1 MSTGVIIAIIIVAVV
16 IVALLAFVM
25 PRMRAAAA
33 ERKQQR
39 ELESRRERVVT
50 ESRDQAQARH
60 ERADLAERQA
70 RIAEQEATRARADAH
85 LHEERAE
92 LHERGLADHE
102 LMDQGR
108 EGEAGTADAPSTG
121 AVAEDRASRGDGAEF
136 PVRERIVERD
146 RTVSEQELAD
156 ENRTRR

>member
-1 MSTGVIIAIIIVAVV
+1 MSA
-16 IVALLAFVM
+16 
-25 PRMRAAAA
+25 
-33 ERKQQR
+33 
-39 ELESRRERVVT
+39 SVT

-70 RIAEQEATRARADAH
+70 RIAEQEAARARADAH

-102 LMDQGR
+102 LMDEGR
-108 EGEAGTADAPSTG
+108 EGDAGASTPRTP
-121 AVAEDRASRGDGAEF
+121 AQSSEERASRGDGAEF